1 MTVAEIIAALQVF
14 PMDAEVLITDGYGAK
29 CYRGGY
35 EIIPYLD
42 NDVLFVDIG
51 IGGCNE

>member
-1 MTVAEIIAALQVF
+1 MIDALKLF
-14 PMDAEVLITDGYGAK
+14 PMDAEVLITDGYDAR

-35 EIIPYLD
+35 EIVPYLD
-42 NDVLFVDIG
+42 EKDVLFVDIG